1 MAFLLQDDHFAYSYR
16 LKPGVNRN
24 SHGLKVA
31 QLAGMPSSAVVVAKD
46 VLVWLQSRSNREMK
60 ASELRSLG
68 QSLTGRPFN
77 NG

>member
-1 MAFLLQDDHFAYSYR
+1 MAFPQDDHFAYSYR

-46 VLVWLQSRSNREMK
+46 VLVWLQSRSNREMMK
-60 ASELRSLG
+60 ASELRLLG
-68 QSLTGRPFN
+68 QSLT
-77 NG
+77 